1 MSAIAT
7 ALRDAGV
14 APELAGRLEAYGRM
28 LLEANRR
35 VNLTGAKSEED
46 LAPHLFDALTLMPYV
61 QAPYVD
67 VGSGG
72 GLPAIPL
79 ALALGIPVVMI
90 ESVVKKAAFLEQA
103 LSELG
108 VEGAVV
114 AKRAEDA
121 ARDPAYRE
129 QFSVATARAVSSAP
143 TVLELLLP
151 LVRVGGAVVMPRGR
165 MDERERAAAVD
176 ASPMLGGHLSQ
187 EILLEGE
194 RRIVVV
200 AKVSATPGRF
210 PRRAGVPEKRP
221 LCM

>member
-1 MSAIAT
+1 MSAIAA
-7 ALRDAGV
+7 ALHDAGI
-14 APELAGRLEAYGRM
+14 APELAARLEAYGR
-28 LLEANRR
+28 LLVDANRR

-46 LAPHLFDALTLMPYV
+46 LAPHLLDALTLMPYV

-79 ALALGIPVVMI
+79 ALALGIPVLMI

-103 LSELG
+103 LAALG
-108 VEGAVV
+108 VEGTVV
-114 AKRAEDA
+114 AKRAEDV

-143 TVLELLLP
+143 AVLELLLP
-151 LVRVGGAVVMPRGR
+151 LVQVGGAVVMPRGR
-165 MDERERAAAVD
+165 MDERERAAAKD
-176 ASPMLGGHLSQ
+176 AAPMLGGDLRH
-187 EILLEGE
+187 EIPLEGE

-200 AKVSATPGRF
+200 AKLSATPARF